1 MNHPSISNI
10 REQFAASHEV
20 LLKSLSNIS
29 TEEDF
34 KGSVW
39 SVSDILMHLDLSKFV
54 DALQDIYEGKADK
67 FPTFGTLDSAIEK
80 YLEIINGNH
89 LRLTEILMDLDDE
102 LLDKKVTEYN
112 PDNNYPAL
120 SLRDLLDRMSRHE
133 LNHANQIEEVVS
145 RIRQDS

>member
-1 MNHPSISNI
+1 
-10 REQFAASHEV
+10 
-20 LLKSLSNIS
+20 
-29 TEEDF
+29 
-34 KGSVW
+34 
-39 SVSDILMHLDLSKFV
+39 
-54 DALQDIYEGKADK
+54 
-67 FPTFGTLDSAIEK
+67 
-80 YLEIINGNH
+80 
-89 LRLTEILMDLDDE
+89 MDLDDE